1 MRNIIDRGNWSEWG
15 RQGNIYFPSLLS
27 SPLSCIPPP
36 PHQERQS
43 RNAKREKVKS
53 KKAENN
59 GVWLSSNSLHNCCEI
74 IFNFSFL
81 GPQRHI
87 IYVLLCIYF
96 GVCGSEMEEKGGFF
110 CVSFP
115 HTHLS
120 LLFHIFTSATSS
132 KAQRNHPRITVAL
145 LRSRFQ

>member
-27 SPLSCIPPP
+27 SLLSCIQP

-43 RNAKREKVKS
+43 RAKREKVKS

-81 GPQRHI
+81 GLERHI
-87 IYVLLCIYF
+87 MCSLVF
-96 GVCGSEMEEKGGFF
+96 WSVWKWNGRREVF
-110 CVSFP
+110 CVVSTYTPLFFSTSLHQP
-115 HTHLS
+115 QAVTH
-120 LLFHIFTSATSS
+120 
-132 KAQRNHPRITVAL
+132 RNHPGITVAL